1 MATAL
6 KGPSVKK
13 GPNYVAKLE
22 KAIRQKYGED
32 TIQNPKA
39 NWTDEKEKKYLEELK
54 ETFKKELKRK
64 DAKEK
69 VETNGFLV
77 PKQLLIKDSNRVCPV
92 CRVYSFVM
100 KDDVYMNK
108 YECCFKC
115 YVQWVEN
122 REERWKSGWR
132 PNDEVIE
139 E

>member
-1 MATAL
+1 M
-6 KGPSVKK
+6 KK
-13 GPNYVAKLE
+13 DPNYVAKLE
-22 KAIRQKYGED
+22 KAIKQKYGEE

-54 ETFKKELKRK
+54 KVSKEEAKKKE
-64 DAKEK
+64 AKEK

-92 CRVYSFVM
+92 CRVYSFSM
-100 KDDVYMNK
+100 KDDVYMNR

-122 REERWKSGWR
+122 REERWETGWR
-132 PNDEVIE
+132 PNDANIKE
-139 E
+139 